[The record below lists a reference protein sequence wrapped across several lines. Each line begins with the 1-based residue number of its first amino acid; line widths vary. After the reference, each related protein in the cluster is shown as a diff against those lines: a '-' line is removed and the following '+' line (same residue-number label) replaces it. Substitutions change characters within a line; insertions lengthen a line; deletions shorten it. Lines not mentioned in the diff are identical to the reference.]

1 MTSFPDYDRYDGI
14 GLVKLIKDGD
24 ISSIELCEEA
34 ISRAEKLNPKLN
46 AIITTMYDF
55 AREEAKHPMKDAKFS
70 GVPFLLKDVHHALKG
85 FTMSSG
91 SALLRNYVP
100 EYDAEIVNRFKRAG
114 LIILGKTN
122 TPEFKLT
129 AVTEPE
135 AFGPTR
141 NPWNLDYSC
150 GGSSGGSA
158 SSVAAGIVPMASATD
173 EGGSIRIPASY
184 CGLFGL
190 KPSRG
195 RNPVGPDFDEEWDGM
210 SHSHVVTRSVR
221 DSAAMLDAISGFEY
235 GAPYSIFNNERP
247 FIEEVSMEPGNLK
260 IAFHMRPAY
269 GRKVHPECKKAVEH
283 TCTLLENLGHIVE
296 DATPDYQEEDAAL
309 NWFIIIIGNA
319 AALVDRLIQAYGISM
334 VRSNLEL
341 PNIAMYSIGTQL
353 KALDFVKAKR
363 RWRHFG
369 RVMDQMLY
377 KYDMLLTPTLGEPPV
392 LVGSQQPG
400 NKDRFSM
407 KLISSFVG
415 KLILSSKK
423 QTYAILEEFLQ
434 NPMKDQMPFTIIANI
449 TGQPAMSVPLYW
461 SKDGL
466 PCGVQFICRYG
477 CEAKLLR
484 LAGQLEKA
492 QPWFGKKPSILS
504 EMKTDSSL

>member
-1 MTSFPDYDRYDGI
+1 MTSFPDYDQYDGI
-14 GLVKLIKDGD
+14 GLAKLVKNGD
-24 ISSIELCEEA
+24 ISSLEICEEA
-34 ISRAEKLNPKLN
+34 IRRAENLNPKLN
-46 AIITTMYDF
+46 AIITTRYDL
-55 AREEAKHPMKDAKFS
+55 AKEEAKRPKKDAQFG

-91 SALLRNYVP
+91 SELLRNYVP
-100 EYDAEIVNRFKRAG
+100 GYDAEIVSRFKKAG

-122 TPEFKLT
+122 TPEFKLSY
-129 AVTEPE
+129 VTEPKS
-135 AFGPTR
+135 FGPTR

-158 SSVAAGIVPMASATD
+158 SAVASGIVPFASATD
-173 EGGSIRIPASY
+173 EGGSIRVPASY

-195 RNPVGPDFDEEWDGM
+195 RNPIGPAFDEEWDGM
-210 SHSHVVTRSVR
+210 SHSHVVSRSVR
-221 DSAAMLDAISGFEY
+221 DSAAMLDAVSGFEY
-235 GAPYSIFNNERP
+235 GAPYGIVEKERP
-247 FIEEVSMEPGNLK
+247 FIEEVNTEPGRLK
-260 IAFHMRPAY
+260 IAFNMRPAY
-269 GRKVHPECKKAVEH
+269 GKNVHPECRKAVEQ
-283 TCTLLENLGHIVE
+283 TCTLLDKLGHIVE
-296 DATPDYQEEDAAL
+296 DAAPDYLEEEAAL
-309 NWFIIIIGNA
+309 NWCIIMIGNE
-319 AALVDRLIQAYGISM
+319 AALVDRLIQDYGSSM

-341 PNIAMYSIGTQL
+341 SSIALYSIGKQL

-363 RWRHFG
+363 RWRQLG
-369 RVMDQMLY
+369 VIMDQMLST
-377 KYDMLLTPTLGEPPV
+377 YDMVLTPTLGEPPV
-392 LVGSQQPG
+392 PVGSQRPG

-415 KLILSSKK
+415 KLILSSRKL
-423 QTYAILEEFLQ
+423 TYSILEELTQ
-434 NPMKDQMPFTIIANI
+434 NTMKGQMPFTLIANI

-466 PCGVQFICRYG
+466 PCGVQFIGRYG

-492 QPWFGKKPSILS
+492 QPWSGKKPDILS
-504 EMKTDSSL
+504 

>member
-1 MTSFPDYDRYDGI
+1 MTSFPDYEKYDGI
-14 GLVKLIKDGD
+14 GLAKLVKDGD
-24 ISSIELCEEA
+24 ISSLELCEEA
-34 ISRAEKLNPKLN
+34 INRAEKLNPKLN
-46 AIITTMYDF
+46 AIVTTMYDF
-55 AREEAKHPMKDAKFS
+55 AREEAKHPKKDAKFG

-91 SALLRNYVP
+91 SVLLRNYVP
-100 EYDAEIVNRFKRAG
+100 EYNAEIVNRFKNAG

-122 TPEFKLT
+122 TPEFKL
-129 AVTEPE
+129 AYVTEPK

-158 SSVAAGIVPMASATD
+158 SAVAAGIAPFASATD
-173 EGGSIRIPASY
+173 EGGSIRVPASY

-195 RNPVGPDFDEEWDGM
+195 RNPIGPDFDEEWDGL

-235 GAPYSIFNNERP
+235 GAPYGIFNKERP
-247 FIEEVSMEPGNLK
+247 FIEEVNIEPGNLK

-269 GRKVHPECKKAVEH
+269 GRNVHPECKKAIEH

-296 DATPDYQEEDAAL
+296 EATPDFQEEDAAL
-309 NWFIIIIGNA
+309 NWSIIMIGNE

-341 PNIAMYSIGTQL
+341 PNIAMYSIGRQL

-363 RWRHFG
+363 RLRHFG
-369 RVMDQMLY
+369 RIMDQMLNT
-377 KYDMLLTPTLGEPPV
+377 YDLVLTPTLGELPV
-392 LVGSQQPG
+392 PVGSQQPS

-407 KLISSFVG
+407 KLISSFIG
-415 KLILSSKK
+415 KLILNSRKL
-423 QTYAILEEFLQ
+423 TYSILEELII
-434 NPMKDQMPFTIIANI
+434 NMMKDQMPYTLIANI
-449 TGQPAMSVPLYW
+449 TGQPAMSVPLFW
-461 SKDGL
+461 SNNGL
-466 PCGVQFICRYG
+466 PCGVQFIGRYG
-477 CEAKLLR
+477 DEAKLLR

-492 QPWFGKKPSILS
+492 QPWSARKAIYF
-504 EMKTDSSL
+504 D